1 MRTRALQ
8 NTTLGV
14 ALGAL
19 VAMTLAISPVRAESG
34 DGGANGFDP
43 VGDVGESHMLTSNY
57 IHLRTMYHNV
67 PNVTPT
73 YVAPNQATY
82 STTMP
87 DGSVTT
93 TTYTSPGVA
102 KLPTPAVAA
111 STTIATPQPC
121 HPTAISRAGVSN
133 PCMVVAP

>member
-1 MRTRALQ
+1 MRTL
-8 NTTLGV
+8 TLPKATVGL

-19 VAMTLAISPVRAESG
+19 LAATLAVSPVRAEGS
-34 DGGANGFDP
+34 NGFDAVYD
-43 VGDVGESHMLTSNY
+43 VGDSHMLTSQY

-67 PNVTPT
+67 PNVAPT

-82 STTMP
+82 TTTMP

-102 KLPTPAVAA
+102 QLPAPSVAA
-111 STTIATPQPC
+111 STVIATPQPC
-121 HPTAISRAGVSN
+121 HPSAISRPGVAN
-133 PCMVVAP
+133 PCAP